1 MNKANRI
8 AVQWRLAG
16 LAALLIFMIGCLLSP
31 LSRAEDA
38 YLAPEAAF
46 KLTVKMIDAN
56 NVEVRYSI
64 ADGYYMY
71 RERFDFKVV
80 GAKLGTPAFPPGHV
94 KFDETFQKNVET
106 YRQSVSIRIPVEAAE
121 RFNLTV
127 TGQGCADQGLCY
139 PPMATTVELAAAGG
153 TSTASTDQGLGA
165 EEGKIAASLHSGKL
179 LTILP
184 LFLLLGLGLAFTP
197 CVLPMVPILSSI
209 IVGDKAGTSR
219 GRGLLL
225 SVAYS
230 LGMSVVYTLLGVAA
244 GLAGEGLAAT
254 MQNPYVLGGFAVLM
268 VVLSLSMFGLFQ
280 LQIPGAVQA
289 KLMQTSDRQATGKL
303 LGVFVMGALSAL
315 IVGPC
320 VAAPLAGVLVY
331 IGHTRDVFIGAS
343 ALLAMAVGMSLPLL
357 MVGASAGALLPRAGA
372 WMESVKRFFGVLM
385 LGTAIWMIS
394 PVIPVVVQMLAWAA
408 LGIGYAGWLFFGHG
422 GGWLPKTSAL
432 LFASIGLIQ
441 LVGAATG
448 ANDVLAPLA
457 RFAGPSAEAMDF
469 KRVKSIGEL
478 DRILAAHPG
487 KPVMLDFYADW
498 CVSCKE
504 MEKLTFADPRV
515 RAQLADMMIL
525 RADVTANDADDKA
538 LLKRFTLFGPPGIIF
553 YDESGHEITEGRVI
567 GYQNA
572 DRFLKTLSRVRA
584 M

>member
-71 RERFDFKVV
+71 RERFDVKAV
-80 GAKLGTPAFPPGHV
+80 GAVLGTPAFPPGQV

-121 RFNLTV
+121 RFHLTV

-165 EEGKIAASLHSGKL
+165 EEGKIAASLHSKNL

-219 GRGLLL
+219 GRGL
-225 SVAYS
+225 
-230 LGMSVVYTLLGVAA
+230 
-244 GLAGEGLAAT
+244 
-254 MQNPYVLGGFAVLM
+254 
-268 VVLSLSMFGLFQ
+268 
-280 LQIPGAVQA
+280 
-289 KLMQTSDRQATGKL
+289 
-303 LGVFVMGALSAL
+303 
-315 IVGPC
+315 
-320 VAAPLAGVLVY
+320 
-331 IGHTRDVFIGAS
+331 
-343 ALLAMAVGMSLPLL
+343 
-357 MVGASAGALLPRAGA
+357 
-372 WMESVKRFFGVLM
+372 
-385 LGTAIWMIS
+385 
-394 PVIPVVVQMLAWAA
+394 
-408 LGIGYAGWLFFGHG
+408 
-422 GGWLPKTSAL
+422 
-432 LFASIGLIQ
+432 
-441 LVGAATG
+441 
-448 ANDVLAPLA
+448 VLAVA
-457 RFAGPSAEAMDF
+457 S
-469 KRVKSIGEL
+469 
-478 DRILAAHPG
+478 
-487 KPVMLDFYADW
+487 
-498 CVSCKE
+498 
-504 MEKLTFADPRV
+504 
-515 RAQLADMMIL
+515 
-525 RADVTANDADDKA
+525 
-538 LLKRFTLFGPPGIIF
+538 
-553 YDESGHEITEGRVI
+553 
-567 GYQNA
+567 
-572 DRFLKTLSRVRA
+572 
-584 M
+584 